1 MSNHSTMPLQ
11 LRELLTDDAAS
22 PFGEWFESLDAQAA
36 AKLVTVTLRME
47 QGNLGGVKWFRGIGE
62 YRIVWG
68 PGYRIYLAR
77 DGVDTLLLLGG
88 GTKKGQ
94 WRDVEQALIR
104 WNEYKQRKARR

>member
-1 MSNHSTMPLQ
+1 MPHA
-11 LRELLTDDAAS
+11 LRELLTDDGAS
-22 PFGEWFESLDAQAA
+22 PFGEWFESLDVQAA
-36 AKLVTVTLRME
+36 AKVVTATARME

-62 YRIVWG
+62 YRIDWG
-68 PGYRIYLAR
+68 PGYRMYLAR

-94 WRDVEQALIR
+94 WRDVEQALLR